1 VLICR
6 GQEGDA
12 MDLSQQ
18 LLSPDSLKTFG
29 GLSFAVACVA
39 NTVKA
44 VFSIT
49 APWVAFAAAELLCLG
64 TAIAQSLS
72 PLDIGIAALNGC
84 VIFSCAA
91 GMNAV
96 GTVSAR
102 KIGRPGEGPP
112 GIAGEAN
119 RQAPFFAPWFA
130 K

>member
-1 VLICR
+1 
-6 GQEGDA
+6 

-18 LLSPDSLKTFG
+18 LLSSDSLKTFG

-39 NTVKA
+39 NTFKA
-44 VFSIT
+44 VFSIA

-64 TAIAQSLS
+64 TAIAQPFS

-84 VIFSCAA
+84 VIFSCAF

-96 GTVSAR
+96 SAVTAR

-112 GIAGEAN
+112 GIAGEGN
-119 RQAPFFAPWFA
+119 RHEPFFTPWFS